1 MSVESIAITSGRVF
15 ALSAPDGDINPQSL
29 EGLYAYDTR
38 FLSSYTLTI
47 DGKKPLNLG
56 SGNFDH
62 SIASFYAS
70 LRGSQRQAAGAVSIV
85 RDRHIAEGFHEDLNL
100 INHSSVTKKLRL
112 KLAFD
117 ADFADIFEV
126 RMDPIR
132 KVGRITVTVKDDS
145 GLCFAYDRGD
155 FHRET
160 WISFSETPVIRNKT
174 AVFEISLI
182 PKGTWKIC
190 ITILPVIESS
200 AKPMKCATEI
210 LGTPFG
216 IYKRGGVPPLA
227 EMKGE
232 AERTVFNDIPELETE
247 YRGLRDAY
255 PKAISDLRSVSM
267 KQENGQFVLAAG
279 LPLFMAI
286 FGRDAIISAIQTK
299 LLGPQLMLGTLQTLT
314 GFQAKKI
321 DNFRDAQ
328 PGKIPHEARKGE
340 LSMLEIV
347 PHTSYYGSVDATP
360 LFLILLWEAYQW
372 TGNLELLRQFLP
384 AAEAALHWIDKYGDL
399 DGDGF
404 VEYHRRSPKG
414 LKNQGW
420 RDSSDAV
427 SFANGTLAESPLAL
441 VEVQG
446 YVYKAKRKMAEIY
459 HLLGKPKKSYQLAE
473 EARILYE
480 RFNEAFWMEDKGY
493 YAMSLD
499 RNKVQVD
506 GIVSTPGHCLWTEI
520 IPPERA
526 PKVVER
532 LMGEEMFS
540 GWGIRTLSS
549 KMARY
554 NPVSYHNGSIW
565 PHDNSIIAAGFARY
579 GFIEQAREVA
589 FSIIDA
595 SSDFPNHSLPE
606 LFAGYS
612 RRLYSFPVAYPE
624 ANAPQAWAS
633 GAIIY
638 LLETLLGV
646 TPTGDRL
653 MMEAPREGLSLS
665 LRGVK
670 YRGYRV
676 IL

>member
-1 MSVESIAITSGRVF
+1 MSIESIAITAGPIF
-15 ALSAPDGDINPQSL
+15 ALSDPDGNINPRSL
-29 EGLYAYDTR
+29 EGLFAYDTR
-38 FLSSYTLTI
+38 FLSSFVLTI
-47 DGKKPLNLG
+47 DGKKPLHLG
-56 SGNFDH
+56 SRIFDH

-70 LRGSQRQAAGAVSIV
+70 SRGSQRQAAGAVSIV
-85 RDRHIAEGFHEDLNL
+85 RDRYIAEGLHEDLNL
-100 INHSSVTKKLRL
+100 INHSSVTRKLRL

-126 RMDPIR
+126 RMGPIR
-132 KVGRITVTVKDDS
+132 KVGSIAHEAMADS
-145 GLCFAYDRGD
+145 GLCFAYDRRD

-160 WISFSETPVIRNKT
+160 WITFSETPVIRNKT
-174 AVFEISLI
+174 AVFEVTLI
-182 PKGTWKIC
+182 PRGTWKTC

-200 AKPMKCATEI
+200 PQPMKCVMEI

-216 IYKRGGVPPLA
+216 TYQPAGVPPLV
-227 EMKGE
+227 EMKGKTE
-232 AERTVFNDIPELETE
+232 KTVLNDIPELGTE
-247 YRGLRDAY
+247 HRGLREAY
-255 PKAISDLRSVSM
+255 HKAVSDLRALSM
-267 KQENGQFVLAAG
+267 EHENGQFILAAG

-314 GFQAKKI
+314 GFQAEKI

-347 PHTSYYGSVDATP
+347 PHSLYYGSVDATP

-372 TGNLELLRQFLP
+372 TGDLELLRQFLP
-384 AAEAALHWIDKYGDL
+384 AAEAALQWIDKYGDL

-420 RDSSDAV
+420 RDSSDAI
-427 SFANGTLAESPLAL
+427 SFADGTLAESPLAL

-459 HLLGKPKKSYQLAE
+459 RLLGKPRKAYRLAE
-473 EARILYE
+473 EARILQE

-499 RNKVQVD
+499 RNKVPVD
-506 GIVSTPGHCLWTEI
+506 SIASTPGHCLWTEI
-520 IPPERA
+520 ISPERA
-526 PKVVER
+526 PGVVKR

-595 SSDFPNHSLPE
+595 SSAFPNHSLPE

-612 RRLYSFPVAYPE
+612 RRLYSFPVAHPE

-653 MMEAPREGLSLS
+653 ML
-665 LRGVK
+665 
-670 YRGYRV
+670 
-676 IL
+676 

>member
-1 MSVESIAITSGRVF
+1 MITF
-15 ALSAPDGDINPQSL
+15 
-29 EGLYAYDTR
+29 
-38 FLSSYTLTI
+38 
-47 DGKKPLNLG
+47 
-56 SGNFDH
+56 
-62 SIASFYAS
+62 
-70 LRGSQRQAAGAVSIV
+70 RQIV
-85 RDRHIAEGFHEDLNL
+85 LVN
-100 INHSSVTKKLRL
+100 
-112 KLAFD
+112 
-117 ADFADIFEV
+117 
-126 RMDPIR
+126 
-132 KVGRITVTVKDDS
+132 
-145 GLCFAYDRGD
+145 
-155 FHRET
+155 
-160 WISFSETPVIRNKT
+160 
-174 AVFEISLI
+174 
-182 PKGTWKIC
+182 
-190 ITILPVIESS
+190 
-200 AKPMKCATEI
+200 
-210 LGTPFG
+210 
-216 IYKRGGVPPLA
+216 
-227 EMKGE
+227 
-232 AERTVFNDIPELETE
+232 
-247 YRGLRDAY
+247 
-255 PKAISDLRSVSM
+255 
-267 KQENGQFVLAAG
+267 
-279 LPLFMAI
+279 
-286 FGRDAIISAIQTK
+286 
-299 LLGPQLMLGTLQTLT
+299 
-314 GFQAKKI
+314 
-321 DNFRDAQ
+321 
-328 PGKIPHEARKGE
+328 
-340 LSMLEIV
+340 
-347 PHTSYYGSVDATP
+347 
-360 LFLILLWEAYQW
+360 
-372 TGNLELLRQFLP
+372 
-384 AAEAALHWIDKYGDL
+384 
-399 DGDGF
+399 
-404 VEYHRRSPKG
+404 HRRSPKG

-459 HLLGKPKKSYQLAE
+459 RLLGKPKKAHQLAE
-473 EARILYE
+473 EAGILHE
-480 RFNEAFWMEDKGY
+480 RFNAAFWMEDKGY

-506 GIVSTPGHCLWTEI
+506 SIASTPGHCLWTEI
-520 IPPERA
+520 ISPERA
-526 PKVVER
+526 PRVVKR

-579 GFIEQAREVA
+579 GFIEQAREGA

-595 SSDFPNHSLPE
+595 SSAFPNHSLPE

-612 RRLYSFPVAYPE
+612 RRPYSFPVAYPE